1 MSAKIEYQIELV
13 LNDVLEFH
21 AELEN
26 FKDFS
31 TGVGIRDFG
40 LIESAVNAPF
50 QTFDGQD
57 LYKTIF
63 EKAAH
68 LAYGLAKNHGFVDGN
83 KRVAIHAM
91 LVYLMINGIDLD
103 YTQEELVQIG
113 LDLAESKISPEKLA
127 LWLRSRERLTNV

>member
-1 MSAKIEYQIELV
+1 MSAKFEYQIELV

-50 QTFDGQD
+50 QTFDGQVKIYTKQF
-57 LYKTIF
+57 L
-63 EKAAH
+63 
-68 LAYGLAKNHGFVDGN
+68 
-83 KRVAIHAM
+83 KR
-91 LVYLMINGIDLD
+91 
-103 YTQEELVQIG
+103 
-113 LDLAESKISPEKLA
+113 
-127 LWLRSRERLTNV
+127 RLT